1 MNCTSVVRDSRCNN
15 HGYFCSPL
23 DICECDSSWTALGDY
38 WIHEGGTCDIN
49 KNTIRGLAATEAAV
63 ACVYLIIILY
73 HIPKKY
79 AEMRMNFLKF
89 LRDPRMLCIF
99 FCILIGIS
107 DLLIALSSLTQKQPE
122 IFGKDIMSSVFA
134 TVHSFLC
141 FLVLS
146 AYFQIIVNFLE
157 SSDPLRTADSK
168 TKFKIIGR
176 LALLRNFSWCVVLF
190 SIPIT
195 LSAALSKVYPLHAR
209 EFAMTFIIGIG
220 VLVFLYGLF
229 FLAALKF
236 MVAELTS
243 HLEKY
248 SFLETSN
255 EVDNLPTV
263 CRRLKTAY
271 YLGGT
276 ILIAGSTIM
285 ILFGSLDILL
295 RKYAYLGVAIR
306 LISLIAFTILFISIS
321 GAPSPTSPAR
331 RGLAVVR
338 RLSTDAALFFPF
350 KLRTKIHPMNISA
363 ASDEKESKDIDSLG

>member
-1 MNCTSVVRDSRCNN
+1 MNCTSLVRDSRCNN

-23 DICECDSSWTALGDY
+23 NICECDSSWTALGDY

-49 KNTIRGLAATEAAV
+49 KNIIRGLASTEAAL
-63 ACVYLIIILY
+63 ASVYLMVILY
-73 HIPKKY
+73 HLPKKY
-79 AEMRMNFLKF
+79 AEMRRNLLKF
-89 LRDPRMLCIF
+89 LWDSRILCIF
-99 FCILIGIS
+99 FCILIGLS
-107 DLLIALSSLTQKQPE
+107 DLVIALSSLTQKQPE
-122 IFGKDIMSSVFA
+122 IFGKDMMSSLAA

-146 AYFQIIVNFLE
+146 TYFQIIVNFLQ
-157 SSDPLRTADSK
+157 SSDLLRIADSK

-176 LALLRNFSWCVVLF
+176 LALLHKFSWGVVLF

-195 LSAALSKVYPLHAR
+195 LSATLSKVYPPHAR
-209 EFAMTFIIGIG
+209 QFAMTFMIGIG

-229 FLAALKF
+229 FLAALNF

-263 CRRLKTAY
+263 CRRLKVAY
-271 YLGGT
+271 YVCGT

-285 ILFGSLDILL
+285 ILFGSSRDFF
-295 RKYAYLGVAIR
+295 RKYAYFSVGIR
-306 LISLIAFTILFISIS
+306 LIGLIVFTILFISIS
-321 GAPSPTSPAR
+321 GAPSPTSPVI

-338 RLSTDAALFFPF
+338 RLSVDAM
-350 KLRTKIHPMNISA
+350 KLKNKIHPIGKSA
-363 ASDEKESKDIDSLG
+363 DTDERESKDIEDDT

>member
-1 MNCTSVVRDSRCNN
+1 MNCTSLVRDPRCDDN
-15 HGYFCSPL
+15 GYFCSPL
-23 DICECDSSWTALGDY
+23 NICKCRSSWPAFGDY
-38 WIHEGGTCDIN
+38 WIKEGGKCDIN
-49 KNTIRGLAATEAAV
+49 KNTTRGLAATEAAV
-63 ACVYLIIILY
+63 ACVYLMIILY
-73 HIPKKY
+73 HLPKKY
-79 AEMRMNFLKF
+79 TEMRRNFLKF
-89 LRDPRMLCIF
+89 LWDSRILCIF

-107 DLLIALSSLTQKQPE
+107 DLVIALSNLRQNEPEVVEKDLTSSLA
-122 IFGKDIMSSVFA
+122 A

-146 AYFQIIVNFLE
+146 TYFQIIVNFLQ
-157 SSDPLRTADSK
+157 SSDLLRIADSK

-176 LALLRNFSWCVVLF
+176 LALLHKFSWGVVLL

-195 LSAALSKVYPLHAR
+195 LSATLSKVYPLHAR
-209 EFAMTFIIGIG
+209 QFAMTFMIGIG

-229 FLAALKF
+229 FLTALNF

-263 CRRLKTAY
+263 CRRLKVAY
-271 YLGGT
+271 YVCGT

-285 ILFGSLDILL
+285 ILFGSLEVLL
-295 RKYAYLGVAIR
+295 QKYAYLSVAIR
-306 LISLIAFTILFISIS
+306 LISLIVFVILFISIS

-350 KLRTKIHPMNISA
+350 KLRTKIHVINVST
-363 ASDEKESKDIDSLG
+363 ASDEKESKDIDSLE